1 MNFQNST
8 QMIFLNVLNMTARV
22 ETPRTS
28 ECFLNEP
35 TPSHPS
41 QESPEKHPSLESPEE
56 HHLAAAA
63 SSPDH

>member
-1 MNFQNST
+1 
-8 QMIFLNVLNMTARV
+8 MTARV

-28 ECFLNEP
+28 QCFLNEP

-41 QESPEKHPSLESPEE
+41 QESPEEHPSLESPEE

-63 SSPDH
+63 SPPDH